1 MEKKYNIVFEAKMAL
16 GEMKTG
22 ISQMQSMLENGFKK
36 VNVPENVASSLLTQI
51 KKMGKEAEELGIKT
65 SQGFSSMSDVSKA
78 ETSLKKLMG
87 LYGSLKDKFE
97 ELKLNP
103 EKLIPSETTAKI
115 NKLQQAYE
123 KTKIA
128 IDNMVAS
135 EAKTK
140 GLEEDIA
147 KAEEK
152 TRQYTEAIRAAK
164 DEKKKLTDSKISLEN
179 DFETAKKGAQEV
191 EEQIKKIKGEIDR
204 LNNQKTSNY
213 LGNYTEY
220 KKQYNN
226 YTKDIKKLESEI
238 AILQSKKKS
247 KTEIIS
253 PAEIDRLKKAKQEL
267 ADLVSKRAELR
278 KEAQEVG
285 YSSKEQAGK
294 KDKEANTNTAEQI
307 KKQEQALKDA
317 QEQQKGWA
325 SEVANTERALKQN
338 GKSIEEYD
346 QKINGNTEKL
356 NENNEKLKELKQN
369 LANVGVTTTEEQL
382 EKLKQKFQE
391 AGVSI
396 EQLSKATTLEDF
408 NNIIA
413 NIKTEK
419 LEEVRPVLEQMGLS
433 LQQVDGNVRLV
444 SSSLEENRQSVERTD
459 AAYRDVDALKQRITY
474 FFGLNNAIN
483 LARRALRNAFNTI
496 KELDKTMT
504 ETAVVTDF
512 SVGDMWEQLP
522 EYTKR
527 ANELGVATNDVYGA
541 ATLYYQ
547 QGLKTNEV
555 MAISNE
561 TLKMARIAGIEAA
574 EATDYMTAA
583 LRGFNMELNET
594 SAQRINDVYSKLAS
608 ITASNTQ
615 EISVAMTK
623 VASLANNA
631 NMEFETT
638 AAFLSQIVETT
649 RESAETAGTAL
660 KTVIARFSEVK
671 QLYSEGELMGTDE
684 EGMEIDVNKIST
696 ALRTA
701 GINLNEYFMGMK
713 GLDEIFLEL
722 AQKWDSLTSVQ
733 QRYIATQAAGSRQQS
748 RFIAMMSNYDRT
760 VELVNA
766 ANNSAGASQEQFNK
780 TLESMETLLAKLKNA
795 WNEFTMGI
803 ANNEILKTGIR
814 ILTSFLNILNDITN
828 ILPGMASGFA
838 KIALAWA
845 GLKAGRAIF
854 NSLLSSFGKAGKE
867 GAISFRQSFQQEF
880 GGKKGIFSII
890 SKEIFANKT
899 DKYYAKLTPAINKY
913 IASEKKAAA
922 AQAAS
927 ISVRKTGIGVD
938 ILSEKAAAASA
949 AAERD
954 RAEAISLLS
963 AYYGLENTQA
973 EQALAITT
981 LGINSDIAA
990 AAAKNNLTK
999 EMVEEMI
1006 AAEINA
1012 GATRE
1017 EAAAKV
1023 ESTLAERY
1031 ADSIRKKSLLS
1042 RLAAII
1048 HTKAQTIA
1056 NKAEEGSL
1064 WKKVAA
1070 LIAEKTA
1077 QDASNAS
1084 KLFALGIIGLIIA
1097 AIIALIALIVTL
1109 IKAMANSTPTARLE
1123 QAKEAAEEAG
1133 KAAEEAA
1140 ESFNTLK
1147 ESLDGLAEKYKSLE
1161 DLTRGTREW
1170 RQALIETN
1178 NAVLDLIE
1186 KYPELASLVA
1196 NKDGVLTIEIDS
1208 PKVQKVLDDYED
1220 RQFKAE
1226 SANYK
1231 AQINVLEKQVDVEYS
1246 DLEWK
1251 VQKTRPKGNRR
1262 RRGNTIIEDRE
1273 LTEELAI
1280 GLAKGEITKDGVSG
1294 TQSID
1299 KFLEGT
1305 SFSFNATEES
1315 VAALKEFGNTLLE
1328 ADNKMGMFNSAIAD
1342 NALAMLDQTKYS
1354 NEQTQ
1359 QMSNFL
1365 NSDRIEKMTQ
1375 NKLDELPDKYDDFS
1389 VEQKKAYEKFFKDTY
1404 GEDVE
1409 IGSDGKVIYKDE
1421 NDKEVTIDSD
1431 IARELYAAAEATED
1445 AADAAE
1451 KFSNALPKMSKSAQK
1466 IYTKGEGGAL
1476 TLEDLSN
1483 LTGENDYNKILA
1495 EIKNKS
1501 EVDFGDENSAFY
1513 DKAKDEWEKLGKEG
1527 QSVYSD
1533 FAEFQQEYVEA
1544 IQLSAERF
1552 NGYLK
1557 KLDPSI
1563 QAKVRQYDSEIV
1575 KNLSIQIAG
1584 MGDEEA
1590 KNYVSNFNKVL
1601 EKSNLGE
1608 EAKKSLES
1616 YLSTVDWSN
1625 MTQAIEAM
1633 DYMQELG
1640 IDQSIIESYWNAA
1653 VEGANTYIH
1662 SLEEASKL
1670 TERFQGK
1677 MSSATE
1683 MKERLIEGKG
1693 TAEDIAALEEAG
1705 VDLTGKLKL
1714 AAEGWQMTEEAA
1726 EEATKAIYQNTAKQ
1740 AQAALEAHQKQMED
1754 YSKMGDETV
1763 TLEAFGPQL
1772 PGQPPST
1779 LSYSFSELIG
1789 LTEEDGKYTA
1799 KNFNELSSY
1808 TKEWI
1813 AQRRDINREDYETDE
1828 EYWTAA
1834 EGAYNDY
1841 IDALNNG
1848 EARTEMMQQ
1857 TADFTAAIAYSTD
1870 ENALMGASDEAVRYA
1885 MQNEAVA
1892 QGLDSADVTAY
1903 ADSLFNEKSYGLSQQ
1918 MADRIAIDNA
1928 RLQKGVED
1936 LTSSYDDLA
1945 VEIEAGIANPKYQ
1958 TSVNQLKKITEN
1970 LIGTTEGLSDSWFT
1984 NNKQMELFKR
1994 IAQGD
1999 LKAVDELRKSAA
2011 KEIIFG
2017 ADFDEES
2024 LTEEQQTLLNMLD
2037 SFNPEDIVI
2046 GASLDS
2052 TGMTE
2057 AFNALIE
2064 SGELTAE
2071 EVSRALENIGYEPE
2085 ITYKEVPV
2093 NQVNY
2098 GKQTGTAEV
2107 INPVTGQRTTVTAE
2121 NISEFAQNGM
2131 VKIPVINGSNT
2142 KFKGSAPKVAAPTT
2156 NSSGGGGGGSKEEW
2170 ENPYDWL
2177 YNLTEKINNKL
2188 REREKLERRYNK
2200 LVEGRKAT
2208 TAQLL
2213 ATSDLELKNLESQN
2227 KLQSEM
2233 LAKRKEEMKKELGE
2247 YSDMSKYASYDFETG
2262 LIQINW
2268 DLIDSVTDTEE
2279 GERIEEYISKLEEIR
2294 DEMQNAEDA
2303 LDDIEDQIDEINERG
2318 KDEYTSLE
2326 EKIKDAIINSRQE
2339 EIDRLSAI
2347 NDTINDTNSKL
2358 IDSMQKAIDQQR
2370 QDRENE
2376 KTEEEIAEKQR
2387 RLVYLQQDTS
2397 GANALEILKLQDE
2410 ISESQESY
2418 TDQLIDQKISELQKQ
2433 NDAAAEQR
2441 ERQIE
2446 ILQAQLEY
2454 DEKYGEIAK
2463 EVKTYIDEVRDNGGT
2478 IFENSKLAELLMK
2491 NDGFQSLTDFAKA
2504 EWWADIQSMAS
2515 AGLAFF
2521 ERQSAIYSGR
2531 DFSAEI
2537 KEALSKGDYELA
2549 AELEQ
2554 LRNYKIDFF
2563 GLDEQ
2568 KTYSYST
2575 GDWSQWGAQPPSKPE
2590 PPAPAEPQTPPPPS
2604 TPTVSESD
2612 KKKVA
2617 AAIWRGGLGWGSGTE
2632 RSNKLTEVFGSNNG
2646 IQNMVNQG
2654 IGKNDGSDLSEY
2666 TYTKMRKKY
2675 KGYKTGGL
2683 ADYTGPAWLDGT
2695 PSKPEIILN
2704 QKDSQNFIEL
2714 KDILSSLMGYSSKR
2728 KAESNGDNYY
2738 DIDINVESIGSDY
2751 DVERA
2756 ADKIK
2761 SMIRDDAMYRNVNAI
2776 NNMR

>member
-1 MEKKYNIVFEAKMAL
+1 
-16 GEMKTG
+16 
-22 ISQMQSMLENGFKK
+22 
-36 VNVPENVASSLLTQI
+36 
-51 KKMGKEAEELGIKT
+51 
-65 SQGFSSMSDVSKA
+65 
-78 ETSLKKLMG
+78 
-87 LYGSLKDKFE
+87 
-97 ELKLNP
+97 
-103 EKLIPSETTAKI
+103 
-115 NKLQQAYE
+115 
-123 KTKIA
+123 
-128 IDNMVAS
+128 
-135 EAKTK
+135 
-140 GLEEDIA
+140 
-147 KAEEK
+147 
-152 TRQYTEAIRAAK
+152 
-164 DEKKKLTDSKISLEN
+164 
-179 DFETAKKGAQEV
+179 
-191 EEQIKKIKGEIDR
+191 
-204 LNNQKTSNY
+204 
-213 LGNYTEY
+213 
-220 KKQYNN
+220 
-226 YTKDIKKLESEI
+226 
-238 AILQSKKKS
+238 
-247 KTEIIS
+247 
-253 PAEIDRLKKAKQEL
+253 
-267 ADLVSKRAELR
+267 
-278 KEAQEVG
+278 
-285 YSSKEQAGK
+285 
-294 KDKEANTNTAEQI
+294 
-307 KKQEQALKDA
+307 
-317 QEQQKGWA
+317 
-325 SEVANTERALKQN
+325 
-338 GKSIEEYD
+338 
-346 QKINGNTEKL
+346 
-356 NENNEKLKELKQN
+356 
-369 LANVGVTTTEEQL
+369 
-382 EKLKQKFQE
+382 
-391 AGVSI
+391 
-396 EQLSKATTLEDF
+396 
-408 NNIIA
+408 
-413 NIKTEK
+413 
-419 LEEVRPVLEQMGLS
+419 
-433 LQQVDGNVRLV
+433 
-444 SSSLEENRQSVERTD
+444 
-459 AAYRDVDALKQRITY
+459 
-474 FFGLNNAIN
+474 
-483 LARRALRNAFNTI
+483 
-496 KELDKTMT
+496 
-504 ETAVVTDF
+504 
-512 SVGDMWEQLP
+512 
-522 EYTKR
+522 
-527 ANELGVATNDVYGA
+527 
-541 ATLYYQ
+541 
-547 QGLKTNEV
+547 
-555 MAISNE
+555 
-561 TLKMARIAGIEAA
+561 
-574 EATDYMTAA
+574 
-583 LRGFNMELNET
+583 
-594 SAQRINDVYSKLAS
+594 
-608 ITASNTQ
+608 
-615 EISVAMTK
+615 
-623 VASLANNA
+623 
-631 NMEFETT
+631 
-638 AAFLSQIVETT
+638 
-649 RESAETAGTAL
+649 
-660 KTVIARFSEVK
+660 
-671 QLYSEGELMGTDE
+671 
-684 EGMEIDVNKIST
+684 
-696 ALRTA
+696 
-701 GINLNEYFMGMK
+701 
-713 GLDEIFLEL
+713 
-722 AQKWDSLTSVQ
+722 
-733 QRYIATQAAGSRQQS
+733 
-748 RFIAMMSNYDRT
+748 
-760 VELVNA
+760 
-766 ANNSAGASQEQFNK
+766 
-780 TLESMETLLAKLKNA
+780 METLLAKLKNA

-803 ANNEILKTGIR
+803 ANNEILKTGIK
-814 ILTSFLNILNDITN
+814 ILTSFLNILNGITD
-828 ILPGMASGFA
+828 ILPGVTSGFA
-838 KIALAWA
+838 KIALAWG

-867 GAISFRQSFQQEF
+867 GAISFRKSFQQEF
-880 GGKKGIFSII
+880 GGKRGIFSII
-890 SKEIFANKT
+890 SREISANKT
-899 DKYYAKLTPAINKY
+899 DKYYAKLTPAINQY
-913 IASEKKAAA
+913 VASQR
-922 AQAAS
+922 QAALTQKLS
-927 ISVRKTGIGVD
+927 NSVRKEGAGVD
-938 ILSEKAAAASA
+938 ILSAKATAASA

-954 RAEAISLLS
+954 RAQAISLLS
-963 AYYGLENTQA
+963 SYYGLENVQA

-981 LGINSDIAA
+981 LGINSDVAA
-990 AAAKNNLTK
+990 AAAKNNLTQ
-999 EMVEEMI
+999 EMIEEMI
-1006 AAEINA
+1006 VAEMST
-1012 GATRE
+1012 GASRK
-1017 EAAAKV
+1017 EATAKV
-1023 ESTLAERY
+1023 EATLAEKY

-1077 QDASNAS
+1077 QDKSNAS
-1084 KLFALGIIGLIIA
+1084 KLIALGILGLIIA
-1097 AIIALIALIVTL
+1097 AIILLTVLIVKL
-1109 IKAMANSTPTARLE
+1109 VKAMANSTPAARLE

-1147 ESLDGLAEKYKSLE
+1147 ESLDGLAEKYKNLE
-1161 DLTRGTREW
+1161 DLTRGTQEW

-1186 KYPELASLVA
+1186 AYPELASLVA

-1226 SANYK
+1226 SANYR
-1231 AQINVLEKQVDVEYS
+1231 AQMNVLEKQVDVEYS

-1262 RRGNTIIEDRE
+1262 RRGNTVIEDRE

-1315 VAALKEFGNTLLE
+1315 VAALKAFGNTLLE
-1328 ADNKMGMFNSAIAD
+1328 ADNKMGVFNSAIAD

-1409 IGSDGKVIYKDE
+1409 IGSDGKVTYKDE
-1421 NDKEVTIDSD
+1421 NGEEKYYDADE
-1431 IARELYAAAEATED
+1431 ARQMYAYAEATED
-1445 AADAAE
+1445 AADAAKE
-1451 KFSNALPKMSKSAQK
+1451 FSNALPKMSKSAQK
-1466 IYTKGEGGAL
+1466 IYSKEEGGAL
-1476 TLEDLSN
+1476 TLEDLTN
-1483 LTGENDYNKILA
+1483 LTGKTGRNSLDDILK
-1495 EIKNKS
+1495 EIKGTS
-1501 EVDFGDENSAFY
+1501 EKEFGEDGSAFY
-1513 DKAKDEWEKLGKEG
+1513 DEALAEWEKLGEKG

-1533 FAEFQQEYVEA
+1533 FTEFQQEYVEA

-1552 NGYLK
+1552 STYLG
-1557 KLDPSI
+1557 KLEPSI
-1563 QAKVRQYDSEIV
+1563 QEKVRKYDSETV

-1608 EAKKSLES
+1608 KAKKSLES
-1616 YLSTVDWSN
+1616 YLSTVDWSS

-1653 VEGANTYIH
+1653 VEGANTYLH
-1662 SLEEASKL
+1662 SLEEVAKL
-1670 TERFQGK
+1670 TELFQGK

-1683 MKERLIEGKG
+1683 IKERLIEGKG
-1693 TAEDIAALEEAG
+1693 TTEDITALEQAG
-1705 VDLTGKLKL
+1705 VDLEGKLKL
-1714 AAEGWQMTEEAA
+1714 TAEGWQMTEEAA

-1740 AQAALEAHQKQMED
+1740 AQASLDAHKKQMED
-1754 YSKMGDETV
+1754 FNKMKDEVINTGYTSYGAPILDTFANV
-1763 TLEAFGPQL
+1763 IDLDEEAGN
-1772 PGQPPST
+1772 
-1779 LSYSFSELIG
+1779 
-1789 LTEEDGKYTA
+1789 YTA
-1799 KNFNELSSY
+1799 KNFNELSDY
-1808 TKEWI
+1808 EKRQV
-1813 AQRRDINREDYETDE
+1813 ANLFNINKGDYETDE
-1828 EYWTAA
+1828 EYWAAA

-1841 IDALNNG
+1841 IDALKNG
-1848 EARTEMMQQ
+1848 AARTEMMQQ
-1857 TADFTAAIAYSTD
+1857 TADFTAATAYSTD
-1870 ENALMGASDEAVRYA
+1870 ENARMGASDRAVRYA
-1885 MQNEAVA
+1885 MQNEAVE

-1903 ADSLFNEKSYGLSQQ
+1903 ADGLRTTYNLEQQ

-1936 LTSSYDDLA
+1936 LTSSYDELA
-1945 VEIEAGIANPKYQ
+1945 AGIEAGVANPKYQ
-1958 TSVNQLKKITEN
+1958 SSVNQLKRITEN
-1970 LIGTTEGLSDSWFT
+1970 LIGTTEGLSDSWYT

-2011 KEIIFG
+2011 KEILFG
-2017 ADFDEES
+2017 VDFDEES
-2024 LTEEQQTLLNMLD
+2024 LTEEQQILLNMLN
-2037 SFNPEDIVI
+2037 SFAPDDIVI

-2064 SGELTAE
+2064 SGYLTAE
-2071 EVSRALENIGYEPE
+2071 EVSKALENIGYEPE

-2093 NQVNY
+2093 EQVNY

-2107 INPVTGQRTTVTAE
+2107 INPITGQRTTVTAE
-2121 NISEFAQNGM
+2121 NISQFAQNGM

-2156 NSSGGGGGGSKEEW
+2156 SHSSGGGGGGSKEEW

-2213 ATSDLELKNLESQN
+2213 ATSDLELENLEKQN

-2247 YSDMSKYASYDFETG
+2247 YSDMSKYASYDFGAG
-2262 LIQINW
+2262 LIQIDW
-2268 DLIDSVTDTEE
+2268 ELIDSVTDTEE
-2279 GERIEEYISKLEEIR
+2279 GERIEKYISKLEEIR
-2294 DEMQNAEDA
+2294 DEIQSAEDA
-2303 LDDIEDQIDEINERG
+2303 IEDVEDQIDEINERG

-2339 EIDRLSAI
+2339 EIDRLSEI

-2397 GANALEILKLQDE
+2397 GANALEILQLQDE
-2410 ISESQESY
+2410 ISEAQESY
-2418 TDQLIDQKISELQKQ
+2418 TDQLIDQKISELQEQ

-2446 ILQAQLEY
+2446 ILQTQLEY

-2463 EVKTYIDEVRDNGGT
+2463 EVNAYIKEVRDNGGT
-2478 IFENSKLAELLMK
+2478 IFENSKLAEILMN

-2504 EWWADIQSMAS
+2504 EWWADIQSMSS

-2531 DFSAEI
+2531 DFSTEI
-2537 KEALSKGDYELA
+2537 KEALSKGNYELA

-2575 GDWSQWGAQPPSKPE
+2575 GDWSQWGVQTPSEPE
-2590 PPAPAEPQTPPPPS
+2590 PAPTPSEPQTPPPS

-2632 RSNKLTEVFGSNNG
+2632 RSNKLAEVFGNNNG
-2646 IQNMVNQG
+2646 IQDMVNQG

-2751 DVERA
+2751 DIERA
-2756 ADKIK
+2756 AEKIK
-2761 SMIRDDAMYRNVNAI
+2761 TMIRDDAMYRNVNAI